1 MTPVLPTTALVTSGE
16 AGYTSVSLLLG
27 RVTRDYVC
35 AEPIHE
41 VHPMNNRREQLVQWV
56 LLKMSRRLL
65 AGVIIFAVFMALLAA
80 NRFLTPLP
88 AIVRAQAGLAD
99 LFPAFIGTIVTGTSI
114 VVTINQLVLAQELG
128 AFGDQ
133 RERMEASMTARR
145 EIEEEMGVDTS
156 PAEPAAFVRSLA
168 AALESAADDLDNA
181 LDAQDDEHTQLCA
194 YADGIR
200 TEAQQL
206 QTNLVGAEF
215 GTFEVL
221 QWALAFNYSEQIH
234 AGRQLRAAR
243 SEANDEVADCLDSV
257 LDLLTSFAPV
267 REHFK
272 TLYFQWEFIN
282 LSRALLYI
290 SIPAL
295 TVIGML
301 VMFVDASTFTGMIL
315 GLDTLVAVTCSGFV
329 VGISP
334 FVVFLAY
341 ILRIAT
347 VAKQTLAI
355 GPFVLEESER
365 GSTAPSDQ

>member
-1 MTPVLPTTALVTSGE
+1 MST
-16 AGYTSVSLLLG
+16 
-27 RVTRDYVC
+27 
-35 AEPIHE
+35 
-41 VHPMNNRREQLVQWV
+41 RRERLAQRV
-56 LLKMSRRLL
+56 LLEIDRRLL
-65 AGVIIFAVFMALLAA
+65 AGGILIAVFATLLVA
-80 NRFLTPLP
+80 NLVLTPLP
-88 AIVRAQAGLAD
+88 AIVRAQSGLAD

-145 EIEEEMGVDTS
+145 EIEAEMDVDTS

-168 AALESAADDLDNA
+168 AALETAVDDLDDALATQTDENA
-181 LDAQDDEHTQLCA
+181 AQLRA
-194 YADGIR
+194 YADEIR

-206 QTNLVGAEF
+206 QTELVGAEF
-215 GTFEVL
+215 GTFGVL
-221 QWALAFNYSEQIH
+221 RWALEFNYSEQIH

-243 SEANDEVADCLDSV
+243 DDADDEIADSLDSV

-301 VMFVDASTFTGMIL
+301 VMFVDASTFTGTIL
-315 GLDTLVAVTCSGFV
+315 GLDTLVVVACGGFV
-329 VGISP
+329 IGISP
-334 FVVFLAY
+334 FVVFLSY

-355 GPFVLEESER
+355 GPFVLEESDADTN
-365 GSTAPSDQ
+365 SSDR